1 MACVNDW
8 SALTFFPCHYSLP
21 VIDLHA
27 HTNHSDGKDTAT
39 ELIENAVKAGVQ
51 VLAITD
57 HDTVSGWDEAIRA
70 AQNFGIGLIPGIEVS
85 TRALTPSGHGVSVH
99 MLAYLP
105 DPNNPEL
112 IGALNRTKESRVTRA
127 KEMVSRLSKDYPID
141 FELVLRQLPQGS
153 TIGRP
158 AIADALVELG
168 IVPTR
173 SDAFTSILHRSS
185 PYYVSEKSLDT
196 IEAIQLIRQ
205 AGGVSVM
212 AHPLID
218 FPPGAKREDLPRA
231 HFETLIEAGL
241 QGLEVDHRAVPSL
254 AKSWLRD
261 LALKHNL
268 IVTGSSD
275 YHGVGGK
282 DNLLGENSTD
292 PKMLERI
299 IDQAS
304 GFEPLA

>member
-8 SALTFFPCHYSLP
+8 SASTFFPCHYSLP

-27 HTNHSDGKDTAT
+27 HTNHSDGKDTPT

-70 AQNFGIGLIPGIEVS
+70 AQDFGIGLIPGIEVS

-185 PYYVSEKSLDT
+185 PYYVSEKSLGT

-261 LALKHNL
+261 LAIKHNL

>member
-1 MACVNDW
+1 
-8 SALTFFPCHYSLP
+8 

-27 HTNHSDGKDTAT
+27 HTNHSDGKDTPT
-39 ELIENAVKAGVQ
+39 ELVQNAAKVGIKI
-51 VLAITD
+51 LAITD
-57 HDTVSGWDEAIRA
+57 HDTVSGWDEAITA
-70 AQNFGIGLIPGIEVS
+70 AQSHGLGLIPGIEVS
-85 TRALTPSGHGVSVH
+85 TRAVTPSGHGVSVH

-105 DPNNPEL
+105 DPNNQAL
-112 IGALNRTKESRVTRA
+112 ITALNRTKESRMVRA
-127 KEMVSRLSKDYPID
+127 REMVARLSKDYPID
-141 FELVLRQLPQGS
+141 FELVLSQLPEGS

-158 AIADALVELG
+158 AIADALVEAG

-196 IEAIQLIRQ
+196 IEAITLIRQ

-241 QGLEVDHRAVPSL
+241 NGLEVDHRAVPNV
-254 AKSWLRD
+254 AKVWLRD
-261 LALKHNL
+261 LALRHNL

-282 DNLLGENSTD
+282 DNLLGENVTS
-292 PKMLERI
+292 PEMLDRI

-304 GFEPLA
+304 GFEPLT

>member
-1 MACVNDW
+1 M
-8 SALTFFPCHYSLP
+8 
-21 VIDLHA
+21 IDLHA
-27 HTNHSDGKDTAT
+27 HTNHSDGKDTPT
-39 ELIENAVKAGVQ
+39 ELVQNAARVGIKI
-51 VLAITD
+51 LAITD
-57 HDTVSGWDEAIRA
+57 HDTVSGWDEAITA
-70 AQNFGIGLIPGIEVS
+70 AQSHGLGLIPGIEVS
-85 TRALTPSGHGVSVH
+85 TRAVTPSGHGVSVH

-105 DPNNPEL
+105 DPNNQAL
-112 IGALNRTKESRVTRA
+112 ITALNRTKESRMVRA
-127 KEMVSRLSKDYPID
+127 REMVARLSKDYPID
-141 FELVLRQLPQGS
+141 FELVLSQLPEGA

-158 AIADALVELG
+158 AIADALVEAG

-196 IEAIQLIRQ
+196 IEAITLIRQ

-241 QGLEVDHRAVPSL
+241 NGLEVDHRAVPKV
-254 AKSWLRD
+254 AKAWLRD

-282 DNLLGENSTD
+282 DNLLGENVTS
-292 PKMLERI
+292 PEMLDRI

-304 GFEPLA
+304 GFEPLT

>member
-1 MACVNDW
+1 
-8 SALTFFPCHYSLP
+8 

-27 HTNHSDGKDTAT
+27 HTNHSDGKDTPT
-39 ELIENAVKAGVQ
+39 ELVQNAAKVGIKI
-51 VLAITD
+51 LAITD
-57 HDTVSGWDEAIRA
+57 HDTVSGWDEAITA
-70 AQNFGIGLIPGIEVS
+70 AQSLGLGLIPGIEVS
-85 TRALTPSGHGVSVH
+85 TRAVTPSGHGVSVH

-105 DPNNPEL
+105 DPNNQAL
-112 IGALNRTKESRVTRA
+112 ITALNRTKESRMVRA
-127 KEMVSRLSKDYPID
+127 REMVARLSKDYPID
-141 FELVLRQLPQGS
+141 FELVLSQLPQGS

-158 AIADALVELG
+158 AIADALVEAG

-196 IEAIQLIRQ
+196 IEAITLIRQ

-241 QGLEVDHRAVPSL
+241 NGLEVDHRAVPNV
-254 AKSWLRD
+254 AKVWLRD

-282 DNLLGENSTD
+282 DNLLGENVTS
-292 PKMLERI
+292 PEMLDRI

-304 GFEPLA
+304 GFEPLT

>member
-1 MACVNDW
+1 M
-8 SALTFFPCHYSLP
+8 
-21 VIDLHA
+21 IDLHA
-27 HTNHSDGKDTAT
+27 HTNHSDGKDTPA
-39 ELIENAVKAGVQ
+39 ELVQNAARVGIE

-57 HDTVSGWDEAIRA
+57 HDTVSGWDEAIIA
-70 AQNFGIGLIPGIEVS
+70 AQNHGIGLIPGIEVS

-105 DPNNPEL
+105 DPTNPEL
-112 IGALNRTKESRVTRA
+112 IAALNRTKESRVIRA
-127 KEMVSRLSKDYPID
+127 KEMVARLSKDYPID
-141 FELVLRQLPQGS
+141 FELVLSQLPQGS

-196 IEAIQLIRQ
+196 VEAIGLIRQ

-241 QGLEVDHRAVPSL
+241 NGLEVDHRAVPSQ

-268 IVTGSSD
+268 VVTGSSD

-282 DNLLGENSTD
+282 DNLLGENVTS
-292 PKMLERI
+292 PEMLQRI

-304 GFEPLA
+304 GFEPLT

>member
-1 MACVNDW
+1 M
-8 SALTFFPCHYSLP
+8 
-21 VIDLHA
+21 IDLHA
-27 HTNHSDGKDTAT
+27 HTNHSDGKDSPT
-39 ELIENAVKAGVQ
+39 ELVQNAAKAGVE

-57 HDTVSGWDEAIRA
+57 HDTVSGWDEAILA
-70 AQNFGIGLIPGIEVS
+70 AQSVGIGLIPGIEVS

-105 DPNNPEL
+105 DPNNQAL
-112 IGALNRTKESRVTRA
+112 IGALNRTKESRMVRA
-127 KEMVSRLSKDYPID
+127 REMVARLSKDYPID
-141 FELVLRQLPQGS
+141 FELVLSQLPEGS

-158 AIADALVELG
+158 AIADALVEAG

-196 IEAIQLIRQ
+196 IEAIQLIRE

-231 HFETLIEAGL
+231 HFETLIAAGL
-241 QGLEVDHRAVPSL
+241 NGLEVNHRAVPSL

-282 DNLLGENSTD
+282 DNLLGENTTD

-304 GFEPLA
+304 GFEPLT

>member
-1 MACVNDW
+1 
-8 SALTFFPCHYSLP
+8 

-27 HTNHSDGKDTAT
+27 HTNHSDGKDTPT
-39 ELIENAVKAGVQ
+39 ELVQNAAKAGVE

-57 HDTVSGWDEAIRA
+57 HDTVSGWDEAMAA
-70 AQNFGIGLIPGIEVS
+70 AQSVELGLIPGIEVS

-105 DPNNPEL
+105 DPNNQAL
-112 IGALNRTKESRVTRA
+112 IGALNRTKESRVVRA
-127 KEMVSRLSKDYPID
+127 REMVARLSKDYPID
-141 FELVLRQLPQGS
+141 FDFVLSQLPEGS

-158 AIADALVELG
+158 AIADALVEAG

-196 IEAIQLIRQ
+196 FEAIELIRQ

-231 HFETLIEAGL
+231 HFETLIESGL
-241 QGLEVDHRAVPSL
+241 NGLEVDHRAVPKL

-282 DNLLGENSTD
+282 DNLLGENTTD
-292 PKMLERI
+292 PMMLERI

-304 GFEPLA
+304 GFEPLT

>member
-1 MACVNDW
+1 
-8 SALTFFPCHYSLP
+8 

-27 HTNHSDGKDTAT
+27 HTNHSDGKDTPT
-39 ELIENAVKAGVQ
+39 ELVQNAAKVGIKI
-51 VLAITD
+51 LAITD
-57 HDTVSGWDEAIRA
+57 HDTVSGWDEAITA
-70 AQNFGIGLIPGIEVS
+70 AQSHGLGLIPGIEVS
-85 TRALTPSGHGVSVH
+85 TRAVTPSGHGVSVH

-105 DPNNPEL
+105 DPNNQAL
-112 IGALNRTKESRVTRA
+112 ITALNRTKESRMVRA
-127 KEMVSRLSKDYPID
+127 REMVARLSKDYPID
-141 FELVLRQLPQGS
+141 FELVLSQLPQGS

-158 AIADALVELG
+158 AIADALVEAG

-196 IEAIQLIRQ
+196 IEAITLIRQ

-241 QGLEVDHRAVPSL
+241 NGLEVDHRAVPHV
-254 AKSWLRD
+254 AKVWLRD

-282 DNLLGENSTD
+282 DNLLGENVTS
-292 PKMLERI
+292 PEMLDRI

-304 GFEPLA
+304 GFEPLT

>member
-1 MACVNDW
+1 
-8 SALTFFPCHYSLP
+8 

-27 HTNHSDGKDTAT
+27 HTNHSDGKDTPT
-39 ELIENAVKAGVQ
+39 ELVLNAAKVGIE

-57 HDTVSGWDEAIRA
+57 HDTVSGWGEAITA
-70 AQNFGIGLIPGIEVS
+70 AQSHGIGLIPGIEVS
-85 TRALTPSGHGVSVH
+85 TRAVTPSGHGVSVH

-105 DPNNPEL
+105 DPENQAL
-112 IGALNRTKESRVTRA
+112 MAALNRTKESRVIRA
-127 KEMVSRLSKDYPID
+127 REMVARLSKDYPID
-141 FELVLRQLPQGS
+141 FELVLSQLPEGS

-158 AIADALVELG
+158 AIADALVQLG

-196 IEAIQLIRQ
+196 IEAIGLIRQ

-231 HFETLIEAGL
+231 HFEALIEAGL
-241 QGLEVDHRAVPSL
+241 DGLEVDHRAVPSQ

-282 DNLLGENSTD
+282 DNLLGENVTS
-292 PKMLERI
+292 PQMLERI

-304 GFEPLA
+304 GFEPLT

>member
-1 MACVNDW
+1 
-8 SALTFFPCHYSLP
+8 

-27 HTNHSDGKDTAT
+27 HTNHSDGKDTPT
-39 ELIENAVKAGVQ
+39 ELVLNAAKVGIE

-57 HDTVSGWDEAIRA
+57 HDTVSGWGEAITA
-70 AQNFGIGLIPGIEVS
+70 AQSHGLGLIPGIEVS
-85 TRALTPSGHGVSVH
+85 TRAVTPSGHGVSVH

-105 DPNNPEL
+105 DPENQAL
-112 IGALNRTKESRVTRA
+112 LAALNRTKESRIVRA
-127 KEMVSRLSKDYPID
+127 REMVARLAKDYPID
-141 FELVLRQLPQGS
+141 FELVLSQLPEGS

-158 AIADALVELG
+158 AIADALVQLG

-196 IEAIQLIRQ
+196 IEAIGLIRQ

-231 HFETLIEAGL
+231 HFEALIEAGL
-241 QGLEVDHRAVPSL
+241 DGLEVDHRAVPSQ

-282 DNLLGENSTD
+282 DNLLGENVTS
-292 PKMLERI
+292 PQMLERI

-304 GFEPLA
+304 GFEPLT

>member
-1 MACVNDW
+1 
-8 SALTFFPCHYSLP
+8 

-27 HTNHSDGKDTAT
+27 HTNHSDGKDTPT
-39 ELIENAVKAGVQ
+39 ELVQNAAKVGIKI
-51 VLAITD
+51 LAITD
-57 HDTVSGWDEAIRA
+57 HDTVSGWDEAITA
-70 AQNFGIGLIPGIEVS
+70 AQSHGLGLIPGIEVS
-85 TRALTPSGHGVSVH
+85 TRAVTPSGHGVSVH

-105 DPNNPEL
+105 DPNNQSL
-112 IGALNRTKESRVTRA
+112 ITALNRTKESRMVRA
-127 KEMVSRLSKDYPID
+127 REMVARLSKDYPID
-141 FELVLRQLPQGS
+141 FELVLSQLPEGS

-158 AIADALVELG
+158 AIADALVEAG

-196 IEAIQLIRQ
+196 IEAITLIRQ

-241 QGLEVDHRAVPSL
+241 NGLEVDHRAVPNV
-254 AKSWLRD
+254 AKVWLRD

-282 DNLLGENSTD
+282 DNLLGENVTS
-292 PKMLERI
+292 PEMLDRI

-304 GFEPLA
+304 GFEPLT

>member
-1 MACVNDW
+1 M
-8 SALTFFPCHYSLP
+8 
-21 VIDLHA
+21 IDLHA
-27 HTNHSDGKDTAT
+27 HTNHSDGKDAPT
-39 ELIENAVKAGVQ
+39 ELVQNAAKAGIKI
-51 VLAITD
+51 LAITD
-57 HDTVSGWDEAIRA
+57 HDTVSGWDEAITA
-70 AQNFGIGLIPGIEVS
+70 AQSHGLGLIPGIEVS
-85 TRALTPSGHGVSVH
+85 TRAETPSGHGVSVH

-105 DPNNPEL
+105 DPNNQAL
-112 IGALNRTKESRVTRA
+112 ITALNRTKESRMVRA
-127 KEMVSRLSKDYPID
+127 REMVARLSKDYPID
-141 FELVLRQLPQGS
+141 FELVLSQLPEGS

-158 AIADALVELG
+158 AIADALVEAG

-196 IEAIQLIRQ
+196 IEAITLIRQ

-241 QGLEVDHRAVPSL
+241 NGLEVDHRAVPNV
-254 AKSWLRD
+254 AKVWLRD

-282 DNLLGENSTD
+282 DNLLGENVTS
-292 PKMLERI
+292 PEMLDRI

-304 GFEPLA
+304 GFEPLT

>member
-1 MACVNDW
+1 M
-8 SALTFFPCHYSLP
+8 
-21 VIDLHA
+21 IDLHA
-27 HTNHSDGKDTAT
+27 HTNHSDGKDTPT
-39 ELIENAVKAGVQ
+39 ELVQNAAKAGVE

-57 HDTVSGWDEAIRA
+57 HDTVSGWDEAISA
-70 AQNFGIGLIPGIEVS
+70 AQNVGLGLIPGIEVS

-105 DPNNPEL
+105 DPNNQAL
-112 IGALNRTKESRVTRA
+112 IGALNRTKESRMVRA
-127 KEMVSRLSKDYPID
+127 REMVARLSKDYPID
-141 FELVLRQLPQGS
+141 FELVLSQLPEGS

-158 AIADALVELG
+158 AIADALVEAG

-196 IEAIQLIRQ
+196 FEAIELIRQ

-241 QGLEVDHRAVPSL
+241 NGLEVDHRAVPSL

-282 DNLLGENSTD
+282 DNLLGENTTD

-304 GFEPLA
+304 GFEPLT

>member
-1 MACVNDW
+1 
-8 SALTFFPCHYSLP
+8 

-27 HTNHSDGKDTAT
+27 HTNHSDGKDTPT
-39 ELIENAVKAGVQ
+39 ELVQNAARVGIKI
-51 VLAITD
+51 LAITD
-57 HDTVSGWDEAIRA
+57 HDTVSGWDEAITA
-70 AQNFGIGLIPGIEVS
+70 AQSHGLGLIPGIEVS
-85 TRALTPSGHGVSVH
+85 TRAVTPSGHGVSVH

-105 DPNNPEL
+105 DPNNQAL
-112 IGALNRTKESRVTRA
+112 ITALNRTKESRMVRA
-127 KEMVSRLSKDYPID
+127 REMVARLSKDYPID
-141 FELVLRQLPQGS
+141 FELVLSQLPEGA

-158 AIADALVELG
+158 AIADALVEAG

-196 IEAIQLIRQ
+196 IEAITLIRQ

-241 QGLEVDHRAVPSL
+241 NGLEVDHRAVPKV
-254 AKSWLRD
+254 AKAWLRD

-282 DNLLGENSTD
+282 DNLLGENVTS
-292 PKMLERI
+292 PEMLDRI

-304 GFEPLA
+304 GFEPLT

>member
-1 MACVNDW
+1 
-8 SALTFFPCHYSLP
+8 
-21 VIDLHA
+21 
-27 HTNHSDGKDTAT
+27 
-39 ELIENAVKAGVQ
+39 
-51 VLAITD
+51 
-57 HDTVSGWDEAIRA
+57 
-70 AQNFGIGLIPGIEVS
+70 
-85 TRALTPSGHGVSVH
+85 

-105 DPNNPEL
+105 DPNNQAL
-112 IGALNRTKESRVTRA
+112 IGALNRTKESRVVRA
-127 KEMVSRLSKDYPID
+127 REMVARLSKDYPID
-141 FELVLRQLPQGS
+141 FDFVLSQLPEGS

-158 AIADALVELG
+158 AIADALVEAG

-196 IEAIQLIRQ
+196 FEAIELIRQ

-231 HFETLIEAGL
+231 HFETLIESGL
-241 QGLEVDHRAVPSL
+241 NGLEVDHRAVPKL

-282 DNLLGENSTD
+282 DNLLGENTTD
-292 PKMLERI
+292 PMMLERI

-304 GFEPLA
+304 GFEPLT

>member
-1 MACVNDW
+1 
-8 SALTFFPCHYSLP
+8 
-21 VIDLHA
+21 
-27 HTNHSDGKDTAT
+27 
-39 ELIENAVKAGVQ
+39 
-51 VLAITD
+51 
-57 HDTVSGWDEAIRA
+57 
-70 AQNFGIGLIPGIEVS
+70 
-85 TRALTPSGHGVSVH
+85 

-105 DPNNPEL
+105 DPNNQAL
-112 IGALNRTKESRVTRA
+112 ITALNRTKESRMVRA
-127 KEMVSRLSKDYPID
+127 REMVARLSKDYPID
-141 FELVLRQLPQGS
+141 FELVLSQLPQGS

-158 AIADALVELG
+158 AIADALVEAG

-196 IEAIQLIRQ
+196 IEAIALIRQ

-231 HFETLIEAGL
+231 HFEALIEAGL
-241 QGLEVDHRAVPSL
+241 NGLEVDHRAVPKV
-254 AKSWLRD
+254 AKTWLRD

-282 DNLLGENSTD
+282 DNLLGENVTS
-292 PKMLERI
+292 PEMLDRI

-304 GFEPLA
+304 GFEPLT

>member
-1 MACVNDW
+1 M
-8 SALTFFPCHYSLP
+8 
-21 VIDLHA
+21 IDLHA
-27 HTNHSDGKDTAT
+27 HTNHSDGKDTPT
-39 ELIENAVKAGVQ
+39 DLVQNAAKAGVE

-57 HDTVSGWDEAIRA
+57 HDTVSGWDEAISA
-70 AQNFGIGLIPGIEVS
+70 AQNVGLGLIPGIEVS

-105 DPNNPEL
+105 DPNNQAL
-112 IGALNRTKESRVTRA
+112 IGALNRTKESRMVRA
-127 KEMVSRLSKDYPID
+127 REMVARLSKDYPID
-141 FELVLRQLPQGS
+141 FDLVLSQLPEGS

-158 AIADALVELG
+158 AIADALVEAG

-196 IEAIQLIRQ
+196 FEAIELIRQ

-241 QGLEVDHRAVPSL
+241 NGLEVDHRAVPSL

-282 DNLLGENSTD
+282 DNLLGENTTD

-304 GFEPLA
+304 GFEPLT

>member
-1 MACVNDW
+1 MNDW

-27 HTNHSDGKDTAT
+27 HTNHSDGKDTPT
-39 ELIENAVKAGVQ
+39 ELVANAVAAGVEI
-51 VLAITD
+51 LAITD
-57 HDTVSGWDEAIRA
+57 HDTVSGWDEASSA
-70 AQNFGIGLIPGIEVS
+70 AQSHGIGLIPGIEVS
-85 TRALTPSGHGVSVH
+85 TRAVTPSGHGVSVH

-105 DPNNPEL
+105 DPNNQAL
-112 IGALNRTKESRVTRA
+112 IAALDRTKASRVIRA
-127 KEMVSRLSKDYPID
+127 REMVARLSKDYPID
-141 FELVLRQLPQGS
+141 FEMVLSQLPEGS

-158 AIADALVELG
+158 AIADALVEAG
-168 IVPTR
+168 VVPTR

-196 IEAIQLIRQ
+196 VEAIELIRK

-231 HFETLIEAGL
+231 HFERLIEAGL
-241 QGLEVDHRAVPSL
+241 NGLEVDHRAVPDM

-282 DNLLGENSTD
+282 DNKLGENSTS
-292 PKMLERI
+292 PKMLQRI

-304 GFEPLA
+304 GFEPLT

>member
-1 MACVNDW
+1 M
-8 SALTFFPCHYSLP
+8 
-21 VIDLHA
+21 IDLHA
-27 HTNHSDGKDTAT
+27 HTNHSDGKDTPT
-39 ELIENAVKAGVQ
+39 ELVQNAAKVGIKI
-51 VLAITD
+51 LAITD
-57 HDTVSGWDEAIRA
+57 HDTVSGWDEAITA
-70 AQNFGIGLIPGIEVS
+70 AQSHGLGLIPGIEVS
-85 TRALTPSGHGVSVH
+85 TRAVTPSGHGVSVH

-105 DPNNPEL
+105 DPNNQAL
-112 IGALNRTKESRVTRA
+112 ITALNRTKESRMVRA
-127 KEMVSRLSKDYPID
+127 REMVARLSKDYPID
-141 FELVLRQLPQGS
+141 FELVLSQLPQGS

-158 AIADALVELG
+158 AIADALVEAG

-196 IEAIQLIRQ
+196 IEAITLIRQ

-241 QGLEVDHRAVPSL
+241 NGLEVDHRAVPHV
-254 AKSWLRD
+254 AKVWLRD

-282 DNLLGENSTD
+282 DNLLGENVTS
-292 PKMLERI
+292 PEMLDRI

-304 GFEPLA
+304 GFEPLT

>member
-1 MACVNDW
+1 M
-8 SALTFFPCHYSLP
+8 
-21 VIDLHA
+21 IDLHA
-27 HTNHSDGKDTAT
+27 HTNHSDGKDTPT
-39 ELIENAVKAGVQ
+39 ELVQNAAKAGVKI
-51 VLAITD
+51 LAITD
-57 HDTVSGWDEAIRA
+57 HDTVSGWDEAITS
-70 AQNFGIGLIPGIEVS
+70 AQSHGLGLIPGIEVS
-85 TRALTPSGHGVSVH
+85 TRAVTPSGHGVSVH

-105 DPNNPEL
+105 DPNNQAL
-112 IGALNRTKESRVTRA
+112 ITALNRTKESRMVRA
-127 KEMVSRLSKDYPID
+127 REMVARLSKDYPID
-141 FELVLRQLPQGS
+141 FELVLSQLPQGS

-158 AIADALVELG
+158 AIADALVEAG

-196 IEAIQLIRQ
+196 IEAITLIRQ

-241 QGLEVDHRAVPSL
+241 NGLEVDHRAVPNV
-254 AKSWLRD
+254 AKVWLRD

-282 DNLLGENSTD
+282 DNLLGENVTS
-292 PKMLERI
+292 PEMLDRI

-304 GFEPLA
+304 GFEPLT

>member
-1 MACVNDW
+1 
-8 SALTFFPCHYSLP
+8 

-27 HTNHSDGKDTAT
+27 HTNHSDGKDTPT
-39 ELIENAVKAGVQ
+39 ELIENAVRAGVQ

-231 HFETLIEAGL
+231 HFEALIEAGL

>member
-1 MACVNDW
+1 
-8 SALTFFPCHYSLP
+8 

-27 HTNHSDGKDTAT
+27 HTNHSDGKDTPT
-39 ELIENAVKAGVQ
+39 ELVQNAAKVGIKI
-51 VLAITD
+51 LAITD
-57 HDTVSGWDEAIRA
+57 HDTVSGWDEAITA
-70 AQNFGIGLIPGIEVS
+70 AQSHGLGLIPGIEVS
-85 TRALTPSGHGVSVH
+85 TRAVTPSGHGVSVH

-105 DPNNPEL
+105 DPNNEAL
-112 IGALNRTKESRVTRA
+112 ITALNRTKESRMVRA
-127 KEMVSRLSKDYPID
+127 REMVARLSKDYPID
-141 FELVLRQLPQGS
+141 FELVLSQLPEGS

-158 AIADALVELG
+158 AIADALVEAG

-196 IEAIQLIRQ
+196 IEAITLIRQ

-241 QGLEVDHRAVPSL
+241 NGLEVDHRAVPNV
-254 AKSWLRD
+254 AKVWLRD

-282 DNLLGENSTD
+282 DNLLGENVTS
-292 PKMLERI
+292 PEMLDRI

-304 GFEPLA
+304 GFEPLT